1 MNGYS
6 DTLASQCGVLGMLP
20 PPLRARCCGS
30 SEKDPLLS
38 DLDLLDDAI
47 FFNLGHLQAAD
58 GLSLGCVKWMQCIKI
73 HIQLNGH

>member
-38 DLDLLDDAI
+38 DLDLLDD
-47 FFNLGHLQAAD
+47 LGHLQAAD
-58 GLSLGCVKWMQCIKI
+58 GLSLGCVK
-73 HIQLNGH
+73 